1 MKFDI
6 MNSKDKK
13 VMLRKAIQKLPK
25 IEIKTVREKNCSM
38 MKVAQERIQKSLE
51 RQSLYKG
58 Q

>member
-1 MKFDI
+1 